1 MEGTEDAQSELL
13 TKIHDQLVDLKRV
26 IIEIE
31 LARPGT
37 APALQ
42 AKLQEILSGDQH
54 LGASSGSSDQRQQ
67 KVIAPTDLDIQ
78 PGEARAQ

>member
-1 MEGTEDAQSELL
+1 MEGTEDAQLELL
-13 TKIHDQLVDLKRV
+13 AKIHDQLIDLKRV

-42 AKLQEILSGDQH
+42 AKLHEILSSAQH
-54 LGASSGSSDQRQQ
+54 LGEGSDSSAPRQQ